1 MRGSPCSYRIPGC
14 WVKHIRHVFPESL
27 VQTIAMSATC
37 DLASLRVGLLLWKME
52 MKYILFW
59 HMKGFSD
66 QWWLRPLNL
75 VHPNKA
81 SARKIVHPYKS
92 LSHSCLCRL
101 FWVTTRTVLAL
112 LFQSLNYLSL
122 FHDKKKNRERIL
134 ARRCLLKHEKV
145 HVFSLNLMVIT
156 SQYLVLITIFK
167 TMCNF

>member
-81 SARKIVHPYKS
+81 SARKIVYSIQISQPQLFVQALLGNYKDS
-92 LSHSCLCRL
+92 LSLAFPIFELSFAFSWQKEEPRKDISKAMSFKTWKSSCL
-101 FWVTTRTVLAL
+101 FSESDGDNVSIFGPYNH
-112 LFQSLNYLSL
+112 FQNY
-122 FHDKKKNRERIL
+122 
-134 ARRCLLKHEKV
+134 V
-145 HVFSLNLMVIT
+145 
-156 SQYLVLITIFK
+156 
-167 TMCNF
+167 